1 MNIAFWVYVSIVLA
15 GFIGWVLNIVT
26 ISHSGPIAEWT
37 ATTVVRIIGIF
48 VAPIGAVLGW
58 F

>member
-1 MNIAFWVYVSIVLA
+1 MNIAFWIYVSIVLA
-15 GFIGWVLNIVT
+15 GFIGWVMNIVT
-26 ISHSGPIAEWT
+26 VFNSGPIAEWT
-37 ATTVVRIIGIF
+37 ATTLVRIIGIF

>member
-15 GFIGWVLNIVT
+15 GFIGWVMNIVT
-26 ISHSGPIAEWT
+26 IFHSGPIAEWT